1 MPAPPLAAAA
11 NTPLVDALLE
21 FLEAFI
27 HQVLFVREIYSP
39 ELFERQRLYGI
50 AVRRARHPELAAYI
64 ASAVAGLR
72 GPLASGSLAKVAIVV
87 LGPQHQPVE
96 RFVFEPR
103 LTSAEPGG
111 PAELDLEA
119 LESHLRSALLKVQ
132 YCDSYLRKLPSSC
145 TFEVV
150 AYTSG
155 RRGPG
160 GVANDEWVEEQPAPG
175 RLELAQ
181 AELIPIKSCA
191 LEGAFQLQLYAES

>member
-11 NTPLVDALLE
+11 NNPLVDTLLE

-27 HQVLFVREIYSP
+27 HQVLFVRELYSP

-64 ASAVAGLR
+64 ADAVGGLR
-72 GPLASGSLAKVAIVV
+72 GPLVSGSLAKVAIVV
-87 LGPQHQPVE
+87 LDPQRQPVE
-96 RFVFEPR
+96 RFLVEPQ
-103 LTSAEPGG
+103 LTAATPGG
-111 PAELDLEA
+111 PAEVDVGA
-119 LESHLRSALLKVQ
+119 LESQLRGALLKVQ
-132 YCDSYLRKLPSSC
+132 YCDSYLRKLPAGC

-155 RRGPG
+155 RDGPG
-160 GVANDEWVEEQPAPG
+160 SLAQDAWVEEQPAPG

-181 AELIPIKSCA
+181 AEIVPIKSCSVK
-191 LEGAFQLQLYAES
+191 GAFQLQLYAES